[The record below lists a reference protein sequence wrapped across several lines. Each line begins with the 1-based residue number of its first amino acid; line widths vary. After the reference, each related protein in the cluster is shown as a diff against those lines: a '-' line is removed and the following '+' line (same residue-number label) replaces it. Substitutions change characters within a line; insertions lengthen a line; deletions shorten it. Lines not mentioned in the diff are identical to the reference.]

1 MDGHFQI
8 VHLKPAAFAGL
19 LFNSKSPSLLQF
31 FLHIQSRLAS
41 SCMVD
46 LDTIRFQ
53 NDSAWRTLTNI
64 KIKKPEILKMLT
76 TKKSKINKNPKQ
88 IWILLCKLLPPD
100 LLQGYPDCTVT
111 FFASFSIQ
119 VLLKQELIYTFS
131 SYSTI
136 VDIGNSRKPMD

>member
-19 LFNSKSPSLLQF
+19 WFNSKSPSLLQF

-53 NDSAWRTLTNI
+53 NDSAWRTLTNS
-64 KIKKPEILKMLT
+64 KIKKPENSENADH
-76 TKKSKINKNPKQ
+76 KKIKNK
-88 IWILLCKLLPPD
+88 
-100 LLQGYPDCTVT
+100 
-111 FFASFSIQ
+111 
-119 VLLKQELIYTFS
+119 
-131 SYSTI
+131 
-136 VDIGNSRKPMD
+136 